1 MGDFTFYEFF
11 CGGGMARAGLGPHW
25 TCLFANDFDAKK
37 GASYVRNWG
46 AQDLALKDVGALEA
60 QELPGQAHLAW
71 ASFPCQD
78 LSLAGMGA
86 GLGGERSSA
95 FWPFWRLVRQLRR
108 EGRAP
113 PLIVLENVCGALT
126 SHRGADF
133 RALCVALSE
142 AQYRFGAVVVDA
154 IEFVPQSRPRLFLI
168 AAATLL
174 SIPGGLLDDHGCA
187 KWHPAA
193 LREAQAGLSLEA
205 KRAWAWWRLPEPRR
219 RNVGLIDLI
228 EDEPNGVSWRTPAQI
243 ERLLSLMSEV
253 NLEKVDAARKANR
266 RLVGAVYRRTRR
278 DREGGKLQRAEVR
291 FDDIAG
297 CLRTP
302 AGGSSRQSLI
312 IVEGNRL
319 RSRLLSAREAA
330 RLMGLPDAY
339 HLPPRYNDAYHLVG
353 DGVVVPV
360 VRHLA
365 EHILEPILRA
375 NVAAPVAWPPR
386 RARRA

>member
-1 MGDFTFYEFF
+1 LGDFTFYEFF

-37 GASYVRNWG
+37 AASYALNWG
-46 AQDLALKDVGALEA
+46 AGDLVLKDVGELET
-60 QELPGQAHLAW
+60 QELPGQADLAW

-86 GLGGERSSA
+86 GLAGDRSGA
-95 FWPFWRLVRQLRR
+95 FWPFWRLMRQLHR

-126 SHRGADF
+126 SHGGADF
-133 RALCVALSE
+133 RALCAALSE

-168 AAATLL
+168 AATASLT
-174 SIPGGLLDDHGCA
+174 IPSKLLDDFRCA
-187 KWHPAA
+187 KWVPSA
-193 LREAQAGLSLEA
+193 LREAHRGLSPEA
-205 KRAWAWWRLPEPRR
+205 QRAWAWWRLPEPPR
-219 RNVGLIDLI
+219 RNAGLADLI
-228 EDEPNGVSWRTPAQI
+228 EEVPSGVCWRTP
-243 ERLLSLMSEV
+243 EETGRLLSLMSEV

-266 RLVGAVYRRTRR
+266 RLVGAVYRRTRHDR
-278 DREGGKLQRAEVR
+278 DGGKVQRAEVR

-302 AGGSSRQSLI
+302 AGGSSRQSLV
-312 IVEGNRL
+312 IVEGTCV

-330 RLMGLPDAY
+330 RLMGLPDTY
-339 HLPPRYNDAYHLVG
+339 QLPARYNDAYHLVG

-375 NVAAPVAWPPR
+375 NIAAAVASPPR